1 MHYTFCCS
9 FRENTQSF
17 ALKVGQFRG
26 NTFICA
32 NRHSKLLV
40 LVDDKVGQC
49 VRDIINEKCV
59 LTQSQING
67 ELNIKSRL
75 PAKRLIHDRTVAR
88 NLERMLFGVKLVR
101 PVLADRTDT
110 DDVLQRRQENENWFI
125 NHAIM
130 HHYVFIDECGYNI
143 WTARNHGRER
153 QGMRAYRQVCDQRGW
168 DVTVARA
175 VSPVNGLMF
184 HSAYMGGM
192 NAPRI
197 LGIPL
202 GEM

>member
-1 MHYTFCCS
+1 MLDNLEKDVES
-9 FRENTQSF
+9 P
-17 ALKVGQFRG
+17 RG
-26 NTFICA
+26 GRN
-32 NRHSKLLV
+32 NV

-130 HHYVFIDECGYNI
+130 RHYVFIDECGYNI

-168 DVTVARA
+168 DV
-175 VSPVNGLMF
+175 P
-184 HSAYMGGM
+184 
-192 NAPRI
+192 
-197 LGIPL
+197 
-202 GEM
+202 